1 MNLEITDEERQFLN
15 ELFDDKQRH
24 LIQELNHTD
33 TNDFEL
39 MLRQKIELL
48 EGLMGKVGKP

>member
-15 ELFDDKQRH
+15 ELFDEKPKH

-39 MLRQKIELL
+39 MLRPKD
-48 EGLMGKVGKP
+48 